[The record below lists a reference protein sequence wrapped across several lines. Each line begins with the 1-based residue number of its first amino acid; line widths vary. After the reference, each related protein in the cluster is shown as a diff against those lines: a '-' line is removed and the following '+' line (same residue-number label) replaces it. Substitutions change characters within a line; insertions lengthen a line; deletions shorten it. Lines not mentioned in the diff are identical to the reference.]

1 MFSNV
6 LSKENRQCQIE
17 NRFVMPA
24 MGSNHGTDDGRVGQK
39 IIDYVA
45 REGWIRPYHYRI
57 YMRRLAR
64 KSPPGQLLITSD
76 DYIEGFKSLRMLF
89 TKQRAKSFTNSA
101 FRKTNQFIFHRNAA
115 CGTISNS
122 MSCKQ
127 GNPQSTYN

>member
-1 MFSNV
+1 
-6 LSKENRQCQIE
+6 
-17 NRFVMPA
+17 MP

-39 IIDYVA
+39 IIDYYVA
-45 REGWIRPYHYRI
+45 RARVDSALSLPNF
-57 YMRRLAR
+57 MRRLAG
-64 KSPPGQLLITSD
+64 KSPPRTTFDYLD
-76 DYIEGFKSLRMLF
+76 DYIEGFKKAYGCCSR
-89 TKQRAKSFTNSA
+89 TKAKSFTNSA